1 MINYSKA
8 RFILERYGM
17 ADNRYDARERLRKE
31 RRKQWLLDEEL
42 RQNAEIDARD
52 RRALEKQRQRDEL
65 LTA

>member
-1 MINYSKA
+1 
-8 RFILERYGM
+8 M